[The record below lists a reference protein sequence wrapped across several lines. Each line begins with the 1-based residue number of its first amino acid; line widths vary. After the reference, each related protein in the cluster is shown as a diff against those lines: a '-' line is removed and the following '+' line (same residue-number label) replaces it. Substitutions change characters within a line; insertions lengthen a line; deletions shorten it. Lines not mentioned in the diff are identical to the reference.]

1 MVNESWQNI
10 FLSGLDHRGVPIL
23 ATLVT
28 FGTTVAAFGC
38 CYMYFQ
44 RVFTFWR
51 SLLSRNKNC
60 LQRELAQAFL
70 FQSRGVATFG
80 IY

>member
-1 MVNESWQNI
+1 MVSESWQNI

-28 FGTTVAAFGC
+28 FGTTVAIFGC
-38 CYMYFQ
+38 CYFQ
-44 RVFTFWR
+44 RVITFQG
-51 SLLSRNKNC
+51 SLLLRNKNR

-70 FQSRGVATFG
+70 FHS
-80 IY
+80 